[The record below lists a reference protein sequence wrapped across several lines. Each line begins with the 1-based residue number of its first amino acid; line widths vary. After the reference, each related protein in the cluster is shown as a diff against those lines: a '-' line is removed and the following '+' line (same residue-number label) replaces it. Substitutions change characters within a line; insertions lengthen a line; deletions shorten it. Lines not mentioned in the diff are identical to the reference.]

1 MNEKMREPSILP
13 LPIGAARAEGLSRGD
28 MKRFITL
35 ADLAGRLRM
44 DRRTVRRWLDRAGVP
59 RYTFGPGRN
68 CAVRYDEGDVER
80 FLQACRYRTK
90 GGWA

>member
-1 MNEKMREPSILP
+1 MNETMQLTP
-13 LPIGAARAEGLSRGD
+13 LKNAKSLGRSGRGP

-35 ADLAGRLRM
+35 AKLAQRLSM
-44 DRRTVRRWLDRAGVP
+44 DRRTARRWLDRAGVP

-90 GGWA
+90 GGRA